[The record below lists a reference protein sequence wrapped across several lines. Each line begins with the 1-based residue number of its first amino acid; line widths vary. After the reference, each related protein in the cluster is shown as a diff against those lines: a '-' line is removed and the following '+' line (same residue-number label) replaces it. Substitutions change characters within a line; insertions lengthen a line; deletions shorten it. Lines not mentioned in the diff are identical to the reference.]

1 MTRGGQANKVIQLG
15 RGLGDES
22 LEVSDPNA
30 HTVLLYWAVQDWDP
44 EVRKASITLPG
55 KFRRQNS
62 AKFLISLLL
71 LANNG

>member
-15 RGLGDES
+15 RGLGDKN

-30 HTVLLYWAVQDWDP
+30 HTVLLHWAAQDWDH
-44 EVRKASITLPG
+44 EVRKASITLSD

-62 AKFLISLLL
+62 AKFLLL
-71 LANNG
+71 LANNR